1 MKLGLVT
8 KFYKRMKTTSQK
20 IDDDVI
26 SANSDVIVIFLIYDQ
41 FGAIQKPDSAC
52 IFCKTYIF
60 INSNFLFY
68 KNWKQT

>member
-8 KFYKRMKTTSQK
+8 KFYKRMKTMSKK

-41 FGAIQKPDSAC
+41 FGAIQKPDSGR
-52 IFCKTYIF
+52 IYCKTYTF
-60 INSNFLFY
+60 INSDLLSY
-68 KNWKQT
+68 KK

>member
-1 MKLGLVT
+1 MKLGPVT
-8 KFYKRMKTTSQK
+8 KLDKRNKATSKTL
-20 IDDDVI
+20 DDEIMLENYD
-26 SANSDVIVIFLIYDQ
+26 AIVIFLIYDQ

-68 KNWKQT
+68 KN

>member
-41 FGAIQKPDSAC
+41 FGAIQKPDSGR
-52 IFCKTYIF
+52 IYCKTYIF
-60 INSNFLFY
+60 INSDLLSC
-68 KNWKQT
+68 KK